1 MPGIYR
7 VQTIKNQ
14 LFKIF
19 DVLCLLNLH
28 IYFLTIIKS
37 KYEVNK
43 MTEKYWPKCSNQ
55 VEISLSLNN

>member
-28 IYFLTIIKS
+28 IYF
-37 KYEVNK
+37 
-43 MTEKYWPKCSNQ
+43 
-55 VEISLSLNN
+55 